1 MYEDSH
7 TRMEVVGK
15 IIQMLPLQ
23 EGVGRNGNPWKLQAY
38 VLETLD
44 QYPRKVHFE
53 VFGEDRI
60 KQNPCEIDQL
70 VTVSFDIESRE
81 FNGRWYTSIRAWR
94 IQQGDTTQA
103 AAVPAAAPAQAA
115 PAAAPAAP
123 AAAPVDAAPSAIFIA
138 PISDSAQT
146 KPRFF
151 SGIAKLINS
160 PISDCGVI
168 G

>member
-1 MYEDSH
+1 
-7 TRMEVVGK
+7 MEVVGK
-15 IIQMLPLQ
+15 IIQVLPAQ
-23 EGVGRNGNPWKLQAY
+23 EGVGRNGNPWKVQPY

-103 AAVPAAAPAQAA
+103 AAGPVAAAPTQAA
-115 PAAAPAAP
+115 PV
-123 AAAPVDAAPSAIFIA
+123 AAPVEAAPEANIDPFDASAGEGT
-138 PISDSAQT
+138 SDL
-146 KPRFF
+146 PF
-151 SGIAKLINS
+151 
-160 PISDCGVI
+160 
-168 G
+168 